1 MILFLLLSYSPSYLV
16 DEIKEAM
23 KILEDEVNP
32 VLKGKMKILPLHSTI
47 PQHDQ
52 QQVFVPAD
60 ANRLNIILSG
70 GSDILW

>member
-1 MILFLLLSYSPSYLV
+1 V

-23 KILEDEVNP
+23 KILEDEVDP
-32 VLKGKMKILPLHSTI
+32 VLKEKMKEILPLHSTI

-60 ANRLNIILSG
+60 APKGTRHSHLTSPP
-70 GSDILW
+70 